1 MAGKIAD
8 LILIYQFIK
17 RLTTPFEKTE
27 AFKLGLI
34 DKSGKRTKEPLD
46 TKEKENA
53 YGYFDRLVINVKRLL
68 EKLPGG
74 KSQLASYGA
83 ALFLIKE
90 AHKGKEYTEQQLL
103 EELEISMSA
112 IDENTLKT
120 FNQLLEE
127 VPANATGA
135 AVAGTGDDPVHW
147 KKIDGRKKE
156 TKSYIKAYLQRREKR
171 EELKKK
177 EEMRKLMG
185 L

>member
-34 DKSGKRTKEPLD
+34 DKSGKRTDEPID
-46 TKEKENA
+46 TKEKEKA
-53 YGYFDRLVINVKRLL
+53 YGYFDRLVMNVKRLL

-74 KSQLASYGA
+74 KSRLASYGA

-90 AHKGKEYTEQQLL
+90 SHEEKEYTEQQLL
-103 EELEISMSA
+103 EELEIAMSQ

-120 FNQLLEE
+120 FNEIME
-127 VPANATGA
+127 DAPANATGA

-156 TKSYIKAYLQRREKR
+156 TKQYIKSYLLRREKR
-171 EELKKK
+171 ESLKKK
-177 EEMRKLMG
+177 EELRKMMG